1 MTAELDDD
9 HSIRLSPEQVGQL
22 ADLLRGDG
30 LRTLQLDTANGR
42 FAVTLGDPDAAP
54 AKPDGQTVRAASVG
68 EFLTGYPSRGG
79 PLVRQ
84 GASIEPG
91 ALLGLVR
98 TGLVFAPVTLP
109 ANDPRPATLTR
120 VLVPSGTLVGYGT
133 PLFEIERH

>member
-9 HSIRLSPEQVGQL
+9 YSIRLSPEQVTQL

-42 FAVTLGDPDAAP
+42 FAVTLGDPKAAP
-54 AKPDGQTVRAASVG
+54 AETVRAASVG
-68 EFLTGYPSRGG
+68 EFLTGYPSRVG

-84 GASIEPG
+84 GASVEPG